1 MRKAPDAQGKTRRR
15 SGEGSDKDANKWSF
29 AATSNQRQWYLAR
42 SRSLQFVVRCTVY
55 PVNILTTDIIERLW
69 QLSANSHVPRDM
81 QSERLLLL
89 REGNDVLS

>member
-1 MRKAPDAQGKTRRR
+1 MPT
-15 SGEGSDKDANKWSF
+15 SGVLLRHRINIHGILLGPGACS
-29 AATSNQRQWYLAR
+29 
-42 SRSLQFVVRCTVY
+42 FVVRCTVY
-55 PVNILTTDIIERLW
+55 PENILTTDIIEQLW